1 MQSPSSIFNFLL
13 VALAVVSIE
22 AAPHSDVQDSSEGW
36 KPTPNAGNVGED
48 LTRSIGPEILHSQSE
63 KPIEKADLTRFP
75 STTTKTRRMVYGWS
89 PKGFDGDNDESSNH
103 SDLSLMA
110 ADSPETSEHKSK
122 VITKQSAPSGPT
134 KPKAGPKAAPPAEV
148 LKALCHSLLS
158 GESGKSSDKS
168 TGALSP
174 AGKELAG
181 KANSSTSWSP
191 KSPAL
196 EKTPG
201 MATDPKL
208 SPNATGSTLSGDR
221 QVPAGNG
228 DKYSAAMSWCHQFM
242 NYSSSDTGASHSS
255 SSVGPKPSVHAN
267 GTALPPSSPV
277 DPSASGSKNDS
288 KLSPGKIE
296 DSKSSDDQ
304 GVVEDKSGK
313 EKNPKAPTNFKV
325 PSNQVPSS

>member
-1 MQSPSSIFNFLL
+1 
-13 VALAVVSIE
+13 
-22 AAPHSDVQDSSEGW
+22 
-36 KPTPNAGNVGED
+36 
-48 LTRSIGPEILHSQSE
+48 
-63 KPIEKADLTRFP
+63 
-75 STTTKTRRMVYGWS
+75 MVYGWS
-89 PKGFDGDNDESSNH
+89 PKGFDGDNGQFRFLSLLCQPRPGLICCCVVNASDDESSNH

-134 KPKAGPKAAPPAEV
+134 KPKAGSKAAPPAEV
-148 LKALCHSLLS
+148 LKALCRSLLS
-158 GESGKSSDKS
+158 GESGTSSDKS
-168 TGALSP
+168 SGALHSP
-174 AGKELAG
+174 AGKESAG
-181 KANSSTSWSP
+181 KGNSSTSWSP

-201 MATDPKL
+201 MATEPKL
-208 SPNATGSTLSGDR
+208 SPNATGSALSGGPVED
-221 QVPAGNG
+221 G

-242 NYSSSDTGASHSS
+242 NYSSSDTGPSHGS

-277 DPSASGSKNDS
+277 EPSASGSKNDS
-288 KLSPGKIE
+288 KLSGTAKIE

-304 GVVEDKSGK
+304 GVAEDKSGK